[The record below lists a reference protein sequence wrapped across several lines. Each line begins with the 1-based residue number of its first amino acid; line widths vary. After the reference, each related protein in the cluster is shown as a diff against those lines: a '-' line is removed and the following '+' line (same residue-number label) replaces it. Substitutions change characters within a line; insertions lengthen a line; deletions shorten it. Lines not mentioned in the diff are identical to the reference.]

1 MTEPKLSPAPLQRPR
16 GGSWWSRGREKR
28 PRWWTGLRRR
38 RRRRRQLSRHSLL
51 PILIRVY
58 AGFTKVDGEIEE
70 REIDYGLAFLR
81 YDFPETFYSELRQ
94 LYGEALRQ
102 TQDLTALA
110 HDLAGRL
117 PIDDKILLAV
127 QLYALISRARLQR
140 DNLVAFYL
148 FMTNLGIAEEA
159 LDIVSQLNTSEL
171 ETSSSAT
178 NSNAPL
184 ETLVISRERS
194 ADVVLPR
201 LKSRH
206 CVIAF
211 RFQDLILLKNVGGE
225 QVIMRGRRIRK
236 DEFLRL
242 FDGQRVLLGEMVLDY
257 QDFVAYFNAK
267 KHLLATRLFVSFSP
281 EGSAFVEKQRTKF
294 SFLEVRFGLGITVVA
309 LRDTNASLNGL
320 RLLEGT
326 EIDAWLGDRITFDD
340 HTEVPLT
347 DLWRRGR
354 LFGGRFDLNPARS
367 EYLVSNDP
375 ALLKEGDILVSRTGS
390 GDLLLRIECNYEE
403 KTGVV
408 EVLRSD
414 RPILIGQVPVR
425 YRATLE
431 DEDTITLGDGQFLR
445 CHFSDR
451 IIEEERNVI
460 RRLQVQDV
468 SLRFG
473 RKDVA
478 LDSVSFSVE
487 RGEMVCVMGP
497 SGCGKSTL
505 LRMLAGQLKPQ
516 RGRVLLNGA
525 SLYSSLQTRLLPY
538 LAFIPHEEAVDPL
551 LTVEENL
558 DCAAAIRAPHFS
570 ETERKRRA
578 DAKLVELGLSE
589 VRHRLSGDDVT
600 KTLSGGQRKRL
611 NAGLDMIGISDVYLF
626 DEPTSGLSS
635 KDSEHV
641 LELIRA
647 LSHSKIVL
655 VSIHQPS
662 ARLFRMFDKAILLD
676 QGGKLAFF
684 GTPDQMLAYFLRI
697 QAEEGM
703 LALNRPPEEEARQAQ
718 PDLIFDVLET
728 PLRDFDGDVIY
739 EEDPR
744 GNLVPSRRFVPNYWR
759 DRFQSFRLLEEMHL
773 GEPEEEIR
781 EESPPPLPPPK
792 TFRQECV
799 HFVTLIRRAFVSRWR
814 NRANMTTTLLV
825 APLLALLVSL
835 VLRYSEGGNYTFAT
849 AYHLPT
855 YLFLTLVTGMFLGLS
870 NSAEEIL
877 RDRALLQRERNH
889 RVRAFSYV
897 LSKFLSL
904 SAFAA
909 IQCAVYV
916 AIGSWIL
923 EIRGMYLTDFLWMY
937 GTTVLGVVLGLIVSS
952 VVPNSKTALN
962 AIPLLLIPQII
973 LGGALIKYEEM
984 NRDLNVVRTFRNWFG
999 PLPGLPDQTAG
1010 NPLEVPELCAF
1021 MPLRWSYEGLV
1032 IAHARHNPVSAIK
1045 HAFDEKAQGL
1055 VEKPELTK
1063 PEEASLDAIK
1073 LARPYLEGLKAKNA
1087 LGVNRG
1093 LRLLRQAIENGQ
1105 FDSAALARLKPRAGE
1120 KGITPEELYVNAK
1133 LQDLFLRAEME
1144 RTDYRSELHPNVFL
1158 GAERE
1163 YQIPEIPGLPQNLH
1177 SWGVI
1182 RVETI
1187 LLDSA
1192 VLAAFGVLG
1201 LLLLGLRLRWEMM
1214 SV

>member
-1 MTEPKLSPAPLQRPR
+1 MTEARPNPPVQRAS
-16 GGSWWSRGREKR
+16 GGSGWSLGRGKRPKWWS
-28 PRWWTGLRRR
+28 GLRRR

-51 PILIRVY
+51 PVLIRVY

-94 LYGEALRQ
+94 LYGEALRE
-102 TQDLTALA
+102 TQDLNALA

-117 PIDDKILLAV
+117 PTDEKILLAV

-159 LDIVSQLNTSEL
+159 HDIVSQLNTTEFDTLRTASN
-171 ETSSSAT
+171 SS
-178 NSNAPL
+178 APL
-184 ETLVISRERS
+184 ETLLISREPGS
-194 ADVVLPR
+194 DVVLPG
-201 LKSRH
+201 LKTRH
-206 CVIAF
+206 AAIAF
-211 RFQDLILLKNVGGE
+211 RFQDLILLKNIGSE

-242 FDGQRVLLGEMVLDY
+242 FDGQRVLLGELVLDY
-257 QDFVAYFNAK
+257 LDFVFYFNAK
-267 KHLLATRLFVSFSP
+267 KHPLGNRLYVSLP
-281 EGSAFVEKQRTKF
+281 AEGSVFVEKQRTKH
-294 SFLEVRFGLGITVVA
+294 SFLEVHFGLGIRVIA
-309 LRDTNASLNGL
+309 LKDTSASLNGR
-320 RLLEGT
+320 RLIEGA
-326 EIDAWLGDRITFDD
+326 EVDAWLGDRICFDN
-340 HTEVPLT
+340 HTEIPLT
-347 DLWRRGR
+347 DLWRRAR

-375 ALLKEGDILVSRTGS
+375 SLLKEGDILVSRNGS
-390 GDLLLRIECNYEE
+390 GDLLLRIECNYEA
-403 KTGVV
+403 KSGFL

-425 YRATLE
+425 YRTELK

-468 SLRFG
+468 SLRFR
-473 RKDVA
+473 RKEVA
-478 LDSVSFSVE
+478 LDSISFSVE
-487 RGEMVCVMGP
+487 RGEMVCVLGP

-505 LRMLAGQLKPQ
+505 LRLLAGQLRPQ
-516 RGRVLLNGA
+516 QGRVLLNGA
-525 SLYSSLQTRLLPY
+525 SLYSSLQSRLLPY
-538 LAFIPHEEAVDPL
+538 LAYIPHEEAVDPL

-558 DCAAAIRAPHFS
+558 DCAAAIRAPHF
-570 ETERKRRA
+570 TDAERKRRA

-589 VRHRLSGDDVT
+589 VRHRPCGDET
-600 KTLSGGQRKRL
+600 LKTLSGGQRKRL

-641 LELIRA
+641 LELIRT

-703 LALNRPPEEEARQAQ
+703 RSLRRSPEEEAQEAQ

-728 PLRDFDGDVIY
+728 PLRDLDGDVIF
-739 EEDPR
+739 EEDGR
-744 GNLVPSRRFVPNYWR
+744 GNLIPSRRFTPSYWR
-759 DRFQSFRLLEEMHL
+759 DRFQSFRLLEEVHL
-773 GEPEEEIR
+773 EEPQQEIR
-781 EESPPPLPPPK
+781 EESPPPPPPRK
-792 TFRQECV
+792 TLRQEFV
-799 HFVTLIRRAFVSRWR
+799 HFVTLLRRSFVSRKR
-814 NRANMTTTLLV
+814 NRSNLSTTLLE
-825 APLLALLVSL
+825 APLLALLIAL
-835 VLRYSEGGNYTFAT
+835 VLRYSEGGDYRFAS
-849 AYHLPT
+849 AFHLPT
-855 YLFLTLVTGMFLGLS
+855 YLFLTLVTGMFLGLA
-870 NSAEEIL
+870 NSAEEIF

-889 RVRAFSYV
+889 RVRASSYV
-897 LSKFLSL
+897 LSKFFSL
-904 SAFAA
+904 AAFAA
-909 IQCAVYV
+909 IQCGVYV

-923 EIRGMYLTDFLWMY
+923 QIRGMFWVDFTWMY
-937 GTTVLGVVLGLIVSS
+937 ATTVLGVVLGLIVSS
-952 VVPNSKTALN
+952 IVPSSKTALN

-984 NRDLNVVRTFRNWFG
+984 NQDLNVVRTFRQWFAPVVKG
-999 PLPGLPDQTAG
+999 PEEPGYKH
-1010 NPLEVPELCAF
+1010 LEVPEICVL

-1032 IAHARHNPVSAIK
+1032 IAHARHNPVSATK
-1045 HAFDEKAQGL
+1045 KAFDEMARKL
-1055 VEKPELTK
+1055 VEKPQLT
-1063 PEEASLDAIK
+1063 PADEARLDVIK
-1073 LARPYLEGLKAKNA
+1073 RARPYLEGAKARDSGA
-1087 LGVNRG
+1087 VQRSLQI
-1093 LRLLRQAIENGQ
+1093 LRLAIDSGKFDPRQIAKLEPPPGQ
-1105 FDSAALARLKPRAGE
+1105 
-1120 KGITPEELYVNAK
+1120 KGVTPEQLYVNEK

-1144 RTDYRSELHPNVFL
+1144 RTDYRSARPRNVFL

-1163 YQIPEIPGLPQNLH
+1163 YRFSGIPPVWNL
-1177 SWGVI
+1177 GREVVI
-1182 RVETI
+1182 KVETI
-1187 LLDSA
+1187 ALDFL
-1192 VLAAFGVLG
+1192 VLTAFATVG
-1201 LLLLGLRLRWEMM
+1201 LILLGLRVHWQLR

>member
-1 MTEPKLSPAPLQRPR
+1 MTEARSNPPVQRAS
-16 GGSWWSRGREKR
+16 GGSGWSLGRGKRPKWWS
-28 PRWWTGLRRR
+28 GLRRR

-51 PILIRVY
+51 PVLIRVY
-58 AGFTKVDGEIEE
+58 AGFTKVDGEIDE

-102 TQDLTALA
+102 TQDLNALA

-117 PIDDKILLAV
+117 PADEKILLAV

-159 LDIVSQLNTSEL
+159 HDMVSQLNTSEFDSHGAAS
-171 ETSSSAT
+171 TST
-178 NSNAPL
+178 APL
-184 ETLVISRERS
+184 ETLLISSEPGS
-194 ADVVLPR
+194 DVVLPG
-201 LKSRH
+201 LKTRH
-206 CVIAF
+206 AAIAF
-211 RFQDLILLKNVGGE
+211 RFQDLILLKNIGSE

-242 FDGQRVLLGEMVLDY
+242 FEGQRVLLGEMVLDY
-257 QDFVAYFNAK
+257 LDFVFYFNAK
-267 KHLLATRLFVSFSP
+267 KHPLGSRLYVSLAA
-281 EGSAFVEKQRTKF
+281 EGSVFVEKQRTKY
-294 SFLEVRFGLGITVVA
+294 SFLEVHFGLGIRVIA
-309 LRDTNASLNGL
+309 LKDTSASLNGR
-320 RLLEGT
+320 RLIEGA
-326 EIDAWLGDRITFDD
+326 EVDAWLGDRICFDN
-340 HTEVPLT
+340 HTEIPLT
-347 DLWRRGR
+347 DLWRRAR

-375 ALLKEGDILVSRTGS
+375 ALLKEGDILVSRNGA

-403 KTGVV
+403 KSGFL

-414 RPILIGQVPVR
+414 HPILIGQVPVR
-425 YRATLE
+425 FRTELK

-445 CHFSDR
+445 CHFSDQ

-468 SLRFG
+468 SLRFR
-473 RKDVA
+473 RKELA
-478 LDSVSFSVE
+478 LDSISFSVE
-487 RGEMVCVMGP
+487 RGEMVCILGP

-505 LRMLAGQLKPQ
+505 LRLLAGQLRPQ

-525 SLYSSLQTRLLPY
+525 SLYSSLQARLVPY
-538 LAFIPHEEAVDPL
+538 LAYIPHEEAVDPL

-570 ETERKRRA
+570 DAERKRRA

-589 VRHRLSGDDVT
+589 VRHRSCGDEVT

-641 LELIRA
+641 LELIRT

-676 QGGKLAFF
+676 QEGKLAFF

-697 QAEEGM
+697 QEEEGM
-703 LALNRPPEEEARQAQ
+703 RSLRRSPEEEAEQTQ

-728 PLRDFDGDVIY
+728 PLRDFDGDVIF
-739 EEDPR
+739 EEDAR
-744 GNLVPSRRFVPNYWR
+744 GNLVPSRRFTPNYWR
-759 DRFQSFRLLEEMHL
+759 DRFQSFRLLEEVHL
-773 GEPEEEIR
+773 EEEPHDEIR
-781 EESPPPLPPPK
+781 EESPPPPPPRK
-792 TFRQECV
+792 TFRQEFV
-799 HFVTLIRRAFVSRWR
+799 HFGTFLRRSFVSRMR
-814 NRANMTTTLLV
+814 NRSNLTTTLFE
-825 APLLALLVSL
+825 APLLALLISL
-835 VLRYSEGGNYTFAT
+835 VLRYSEGGDYQFVSAF
-849 AYHLPT
+849 HLPT
-855 YLFLTLVTGMFLGLS
+855 YLFLTLVTGMFLGLA

-889 RVRAFSYV
+889 RVRAGSYV

-904 SAFAA
+904 SSFAA
-909 IQCAVYV
+909 AQCAIYV

-923 EIRGMYLTDFLWMY
+923 QIRGMFWIDFAWMY
-937 GTTVLGVVLGLIVSS
+937 ATTVLGVVLGLIISS
-952 VVPNSKTALN
+952 IVPSSKTALN

-984 NRDLNVVRTFRNWFG
+984 NQDLNVLRTFRHWFAPSAASPDEPG
-999 PLPGLPDQTAG
+999 PKH
-1010 NPLEVPELCAF
+1010 LEVPEICVL

-1032 IAHARHNPVSAIK
+1032 IAHAQHNPVSALRK
-1045 HAFDEKAQGL
+1045 DFDKLAQQL
-1055 VEKPELTK
+1055 IDKPELT
-1063 PEEASLDAIK
+1063 PTDAARLDAVK
-1073 LARPYLEGLKAKNA
+1073 RARPYLEGLRARDPHC
-1087 LGVNRG
+1087 VHRG
-1093 LRLLRQAIENGQ
+1093 LRILADAIDTGKFNPAHM
-1105 FDSAALARLKPRAGE
+1105 AALEPAPGKPAV
-1120 KGITPEELYVNAK
+1120 TPEQLYVNEK
-1133 LQDLFLRAEME
+1133 IQDLFLRAEME
-1144 RTDYRSELHPNVFL
+1144 RTDYRSPRPPNVFL

-1163 YQIPEIPGLPQNLH
+1163 YRFRGIPPLWKLDHE
-1177 SWGVI
+1177 VVAK
-1182 RVETI
+1182 VETI
-1187 LLDSA
+1187 TLDSL
-1192 VLAAFGVLG
+1192 VLTVFAALG
-1201 LLLLGLRLRWEMM
+1201 LVLLGIRVHWQLRPA
-1214 SV
+1214 